1 MYFVYILQS
10 LSTKR
15 FYVGQC
21 DHLIERFYEHQ
32 TGRTVSTRNRGPWWM
47 PCYEV
52 YPTRGKAMKREREIK
67 AKKSADSIRRI
78 IRHALPELHVP

>member
-21 DHLIERFYEHQ
+21 DHLIERFHEHQ
-32 TGRTVSTRNRGPWWM
+32 TGRTVSTRNRGTWWM
-47 PCYEV
+47 PYYEV
-52 YPTRGKAMKREREIK
+52 YPTRAEAMKREREIK
-67 AKKSADSIRRI
+67 AKKSAQSIRRLI
-78 IRHALPELHVP
+78 QHSFPDREIR